1 MCDIVIWGTGAVAR
15 RFYYTIMDQH
25 EVNVKYF
32 VDNAPV
38 DSFYGHNVYRPTREN
53 CSKYTVVVASDI
65 FYQDISI
72 QMTEYGLKELKDFI
86 PYGAFKK
93 KGGAGTWK
101 LSCICY
107 KRIFKNIENF

>member
-93 KGGAGTWK
+93 RWCWYMEIVMY
-101 LSCICY
+101 LL
-107 KRIFKNIENF
+107 